1 MFNITMRLGFGFD
14 IESSDSTCYIIE
26 SEDEEGNTEAY
37 VAAFEGLM
45 VTIPFFK
52 ILFGTFHE
60 LDLDMFEN

>member
-26 SEDEEGNTEAY
+26 SEDEEGNTGSY

-52 ILFGTFHE
+52 ILFGSFHE
-60 LDLDMFEN
+60 LDLDMFDN